1 MEAMGAGN
9 TKGGEFISHL
19 PKSWKSLTPF
29 LPSLL
34 FSLSL
39 PSLPRPPPLS
49 PSVSSSFYISWP
61 QRSSSGREGHR
72 GSWRKEGLNRK
83 VERDVTSPLCQNLI
97 LGMVAVHRILKIH
110 SFIHSP

>member
-39 PSLPRPPPLS
+39 PSLPRPPPFLPLS
-49 PSVSSSFYISWP
+49 LPLSTSP
-61 QRSSSGREGHR
+61 
-72 GSWRKEGLNRK
+72 GLNAHPQVGRGTGGPGEKK
-83 VERDVTSPLCQNLI
+83 V
-97 LGMVAVHRILKIH
+97 
-110 SFIHSP
+110 